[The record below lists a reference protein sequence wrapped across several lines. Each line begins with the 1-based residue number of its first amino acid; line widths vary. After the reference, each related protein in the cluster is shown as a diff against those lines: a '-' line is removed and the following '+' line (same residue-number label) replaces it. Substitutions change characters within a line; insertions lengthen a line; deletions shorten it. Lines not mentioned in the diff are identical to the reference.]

1 MDNQQDDTTTQQAAL
16 ATATKEVKDL
26 FTIEN
31 LIKTHVSHIDAVR
44 VELAKHAEMLTDI
57 LNNDSAYK
65 EISDQIKDMGKKKME
80 AKQNILKVPSNAS
93 LNQKIK
99 DMRTEVKELKMALSQ
114 YLQQYQKIADTDQI
128 ESEDGEVRQIIF
140 DARLVK
146 ISGKLDK

>member
-1 MDNQQDDTTTQQAAL
+1 MDNQQDDTTAQQAAL

-26 FTIEN
+26 FTLEN
-31 LIKTHVSHIDAVR
+31 LIKTHISHIEAVR
-44 VELAKHAEMLTDI
+44 VELAKHSEMLTDI
-57 LNNDSAYK
+57 LNNDTVYK
-65 EISDQIKDMGKKKME
+65 EVTDQIKEITKKKTE
-80 AKQNILKVPSNAS
+80 AKQNVLKTPSNAS

>member
-1 MDNQQDDTTTQQAAL
+1 MDNQQDDTTAQQTAL

-31 LIKTHVSHIDAVR
+31 LIKTHVSHIEAVR

-57 LNNDSAYK
+57 LNNDTVYK
-65 EISDQIKDMGKKKME
+65 EFVDQIKEITKKKTE
-80 AKQNILKVPSNAS
+80 AKQNILKNPSNAT

-99 DMRTEVKELKMALSQ
+99 DMRQEVKELKQALSQ

-128 ESEDGEVRQIIF
+128 ESEDGEVRQIVF
-140 DARLVK
+140 EAHLVK
-146 ISGKLDK
+146 ISGKIDK

>member
-1 MDNQQDDTTTQQAAL
+1 MNPQDQTQTTTNQ
-16 ATATKEVKDL
+16 KVKDL
-26 FTIEN
+26 FTLEN
-31 LIKTHVSHIDAVR
+31 LIKTHVSHIESVR
-44 VELAKHAEMLTDI
+44 VELAKHSEMLTDI
-57 LNNDSAYK
+57 MNNDTVFK
-65 EISDQIKDMGKKKME
+65 EIADQIKEMNKKKMD

-99 DMRTEVKELKMALSQ
+99 DMKQEVKELKTALSG

>member
-1 MDNQQDDTTTQQAAL
+1 MDDQQDQVTAEQTAL
-16 ATATKEVKDL
+16 STATKQVKDL
-26 FTIEN
+26 FTLEN
-31 LIKTHVSHIDAVR
+31 LIKTHVSHIDSVR
-44 VELAKHAEMLTDI
+44 VELAKHSEMLTDI
-57 LNNDSAYK
+57 LNNDTSYK
-65 EISDQIKDMGKKKME
+65 EISDQIKEMTKKKSE

-99 DMRTEVKELKMALSQ
+99 DMRTEVKELRMALSQ

-128 ESEDGEVRQIIF
+128 ESEDGEVRQIVF